1 MKKGYI
7 LLICILCLLTVS
19 AVNAQDNI
27 TNEISTSDDSPVE
40 LSTQDGEKL
49 DKTYFYDVENDIR
62 YADDTVETKNVVK
75 YYGDKNTKFKIIVY
89 DDDYNL
95 ESGVYVSFG
104 KDWSSL
110 VEKRTNSYGV
120 VNFPINYKVGKHSVM
135 TYIECEDSENYFLAH
150 NTVTIKSTIPTKT
163 IFKSVGDKNRK
174 IEIKFLDTK
183 GKALKNKVVK
193 IKFNG
198 KTYKA
203 KTNSKGIA
211 KIKIKKLNVG
221 TYKLT
226 AINPVSK
233 EKRTVKL
240 KIYKTKTA
248 SAKVVNIKDGE
259 LFKTKCRY
267 LEKGDAIICFKEY
280 RKNVQYCRGIN
291 IDHWYAGSD
300 GEDIEPHHTQLLK
313 AKVFYKNSKG
323 KVITKTKKANKWG
336 MIPCFEFVKGYNA
349 YKVKVWYRN
358 K

>member
-7 LLICILCLLTVS
+7 LLICLLCLLTVS
-19 AVNAQDNI
+19 AVNAQDDI

-183 GKALKNKVVK
+183 GKVLKNKVVK

-259 LFKTKCRY
+259 LFKTKCR
-267 LEKGDAIICFKEY
+267 F
-280 RKNVQYCRGIN
+280 
-291 IDHWYAGSD
+291 
-300 GEDIEPHHTQLLK
+300 
-313 AKVFYKNSKG
+313 SKR
-323 KVITKTKKANKWG
+323 V
-336 MIPCFEFVKGYNA
+336 MQ
-349 YKVKVWYRN
+349 
-358 K
+358 